1 MLETSPAKFP
11 PLIYGEA
18 SVISQGGVSLFQ
30 TSETITSENVHN
42 FSSTEPNIN
51 KAVQAL
57 KSHGFNVLNIGDI
70 TISIAASKE
79 TYERVFKTQ
88 LNSQELPVNK
98 GFGQVTTA
106 TFFDAANT
114 DTFGL
119 IDTST
124 SALANLIEGVALNEP
139 IYFFDP
145 VMPLPSPPKT
155 NYWHLE
161 VPEGIAKGLN
171 AELAHQQGLTGRG
184 IKVIMV
190 DSGWYRHPFFVQRG
204 YQGKVLLIPDS
215 QEPEK
220 DENGHGTG
228 ESANLFAI
236 APDIDFTM
244 VKTLLP
250 SSYQSLKTNPIAGL
264 KIAISAQP
272 DIISCSWGL
281 DKPDIYSISASDRVL
296 AATVSDAVRKGI
308 IVIFSAGNGD
318 WGFPAQH
325 PDVISAGG
333 VYLGEDGTLE
343 ASDYASGFPS
353 NIYPG
358 VTVPDV
364 CGLVGKGPNAN
375 YIMLPVPPQSMID
388 ISRGNTQIGL
398 EGKKYP
404 WGDETKSSDGWAAF
418 SGTSAAAPQIA
429 GICALIKQVNPN
441 LSPRQVRDILR
452 KTARD
457 VIKGQCNPR
466 TGGHQASQG
475 VDLATGYG
483 LVDAFAAIMMAKQE
497 AANNLQNGETFSEV
511 SQSSGKK
518 RIIQKQEIFMDS
530 KLIKHYE
537 EILWA
542 LDKALQKS
550 VPEIKDEY
558 ELVISPVN
566 LVQRSAM
573 SKAAYRL
580 RHTLDTNADI
590 KLRLSAAEGL
600 LKIGRYQEAVLK
612 FLSEKA
618 FDEIEK
624 IKDNDPEKEK
634 KEKSDLQERVLKA
647 LGDIKTQAIT
657 SDSGDT
663 VSFYPDHCTQCRVSS
678 DKTKCQT

>member
-1 MLETSPAKFP
+1 MLETNPAKFP
-11 PLIYGEA
+11 PRLYGEA
-18 SVISQGGVSLFQ
+18 SVVSQGGVSLFQ
-30 TSETITSENVHN
+30 TSEQITSENVHN

-57 KSHGFNVLNIGDI
+57 KSHGFQVLNIGDI

-88 LNSQELPVNK
+88 MNSQELPVNK

-106 TFFDAANT
+106 TFFDSADT

-220 DENGHGTG
+220 DEHGHGTG

-250 SSYQSLKTNPIAGL
+250 SYYQSLKMNPIAGL
-264 KIAISAQP
+264 KIAISEKP

-281 DKPDIYSISASDRVL
+281 DRADIYSITASDRVL

-364 CGLVGKGPNAN
+364 CGLVGKRPNAT

-388 ISRGNTQIGL
+388 VSRGNIQMGL

-404 WGDETKSSDGWAAF
+404 LGDETKSSDGWAAF

-429 GICALIKQVNPN
+429 GICALIKQVNRN

-457 VIKGQCNPR
+457 VIKGQCHPR
-466 TGGHQASQG
+466 TGGYQANPG

-483 LVDAFAAIMMAKQE
+483 LVDAFSAIMMAKPE
-497 AANNLQNGETFSEV
+497 TENNLQNGETVPDV

-518 RIIQKQEIFMDS
+518 MIIKKQETFMDS
-530 KLIKHYE
+530 KLRKHYE
-537 EILWA
+537 AILWA
-542 LDKALQKS
+542 LDKALQES
-550 VPEIKDEY
+550 VPDEIKDEY
-558 ELVISPVN
+558 ELAISPVN
-566 LVQRSAM
+566 FVPRSAM
-573 SKAAYRL
+573 SKAAYSL
-580 RHTLDTNADI
+580 RHTLDTNPDI

-600 LKIGRYQEAVLK
+600 LKIGRYQEAVLT
-612 FLSEKA
+612 FLSEIA
-618 FDEIEK
+618 FDHINSSSY
-624 IKDNDPEKEK
+624 DSS
-634 KEKSDLQERVLKA
+634 EKSDLQDRALKA
-647 LGDIKTQAIT
+647 LGDIKTQPIT
-657 SDSGDT
+657 SEPKDT
-663 VSFYPDHCTQCRVSS
+663 VNLDSCICRNVNGICKNIGSPA
-678 DKTKCQT
+678 